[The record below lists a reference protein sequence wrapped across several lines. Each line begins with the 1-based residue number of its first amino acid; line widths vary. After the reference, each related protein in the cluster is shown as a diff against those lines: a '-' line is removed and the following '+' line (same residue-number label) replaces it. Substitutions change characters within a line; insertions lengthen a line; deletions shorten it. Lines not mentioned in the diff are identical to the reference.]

1 MTLLQKI
8 KSQIDALPEKQ
19 RFKVVDYVLHQE
31 GDISEAEAEK
41 AWAKEIKKRYDLH
54 LKGKGRTYS
63 LEQMLKRV
71 RRKLA

>member
-19 RFKVVDYVLHQE
+19 RFKVVDYVLHQD

-41 AWAKEIKKRYDLH
+41 AWAKEIQKRFDLS
-54 LKGKGRTYS
+54 KQGKGRTHS
-63 LEQMLKRV
+63 LEDMMKAA
-71 RRKLA
+71 RRKRN